1 MAEVCAESPRDSGAV
16 YAVNRAA
23 LGGPDEAALVDALRE
38 AGAPFVSMVAADE
51 TAWWSGTS
59 SAASIEPEPPD
70 EFRAVGPAPMAVL
83 PARQRRGAD
92 TGLVESGIE
101 ERRRCGYDAIFV
113 LGALNGYAVW

>member
-1 MAEVCAESPRDSGAV
+1 MAEVCVESPRDSGPSTRSAGLPSEDPTRPRSWTPC
-16 YAVNRAA
+16 ARP
-23 LGGPDEAALVDALRE
+23 GRPSSRWWRLR
-38 AGAPFVSMVAADE
+38 
-51 TAWWSGTS
+51 TAWWSGI
-59 SAASIEPEPPD
+59 SAASVESEPPD